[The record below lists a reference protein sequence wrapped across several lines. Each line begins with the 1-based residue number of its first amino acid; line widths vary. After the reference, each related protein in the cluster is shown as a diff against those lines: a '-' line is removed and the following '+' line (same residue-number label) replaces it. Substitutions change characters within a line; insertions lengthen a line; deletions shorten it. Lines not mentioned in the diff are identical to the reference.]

1 MPDGPGKTIW
11 GKEQKQ
17 WFFDTVKA
25 SDATFRILLSP
36 TPIVGPDRKNKNDNH
51 ANAGFTHEGNEIRT
65 FIGEQKNMF
74 VICGCLL
81 YTSPSPRD
89 ATLSRMPSSA

>member
-1 MPDGPGKTIW
+1 MGERTHRTIRWGKDLQIWLVEGRDFRSPNTMPDGPGKTIW

-36 TPIVGPDRKNKNDNH
+36 TPIVGPDRKNKNDNM
-51 ANAGFTHEGNEIRT
+51 GTLG
-65 FIGEQKNMF
+65 
-74 VICGCLL
+74 ICIHC
-81 YTSPSPRD
+81 
-89 ATLSRMPSSA
+89 